1 MTTAGRAVRTLAAGS
16 VALLL
21 AACTTT
27 SSSTGTSSS
36 STRTAAVCGGQQLKT
51 INPGTLTVA
60 TFDPAYAPWFVGNEP
75 GNGQG
80 FESAL
85 AFRIGQ
91 QLGFDPRDVR
101 WKRVP
106 FGQIVGSGE
115 KPFDLALAEVSITPQ
130 RTQVV
135 DMSVSY
141 AEVRHALLTYEGSPI
156 DGGTTEA
163 ELRSARL
170 GASEQTTSLA
180 AIQQVLKPTTPA
192 VAYPS
197 IAKAGEALGAKQIDG
212 VVADLPTATFLA
224 NTVLDNGVLVGRL
237 DRPPERIG
245 AVLPKGSSLT
255 SCVNQAIGKLQ
266 DNGTLG
272 RLHTQWLPQ
281 RDAVPVVPPPAQP
294 SMPVPGSTETESMTP
309 APAPT
314 DSVPADSPSGS
325 APSDSPS
332 GPAPTD
338 APPAGSATAESESS

>member
-16 VALLL
+16 AALLL

-27 SSSTGTSSS
+27 SSSPGSSTS
-36 STRTAAVCGGQQLKT
+36 STRTADICGGQTLRT
-51 INPGTLTVA
+51 LHPGTLTVA

-91 QLGFDPRDVR
+91 LLGFDPRDVR

-106 FGQIVGSGE
+106 FGQIVGGGQ

-180 AIQQVLKPTTPA
+180 AIQQVIKPTTPA
-192 VAYPS
+192 VSFPS

-212 VVADLPTATFLA
+212 VVADLPTAAFLA

-237 DRPPERIG
+237 DRPAERIG
-245 AVLPKGSSLT
+245 AVLPKGSPLT
-255 SCVNQAIGKLQ
+255 SCVNQAIRKLQ

-272 RLHTQWLPQ
+272 RLHDQWLPE

-294 SMPVPGSTETESMTP
+294 SMPVPGSTESMTP

-314 DSVPADSPSGS
+314 DAPSGS
-325 APSDSPS
+325 APGDSSSHAPT
-332 GPAPTD
+332 GPAPSD
-338 APPAGSATAESESS
+338 APAGSATAESAPS